1 MNTIESPIYQ
11 RVKQFVKIKRLTV
24 AELASMLNI
33 KPSTL
38 GGKLNGS
45 RDLDIDTLE
54 LISIKFSTLSAEWL
68 LRGVGPMELTEP
80 TPDPELK
87 AVCIDQAKEI
97 YQLKQRIAELEREKK
112 DRA

>member
-1 MNTIESPIYQ
+1 MESPIYQ
-11 RVKQFVKIKRLTV
+11 RVKLFIKSKHFSV
-24 AELASMLNI
+24 SELADMLNM

-45 RDLDIDTLE
+45 RELDLLTLE
-54 LISIKFSTLSAEWL
+54 SIIIKFSSLSAEWL
-68 LRGVGPMELTEP
+68 LRGDGPMEITEF

-97 YQLKQRIAELEREKK
+97 YRLKQRIAELEK
-112 DRA
+112 A

>member
-1 MNTIESPIYQ
+1 MESPIYQ
-11 RVKQFVKIKRLTV
+11 RVKLFIKSKHFSV
-24 AELASMLNI
+24 SELADMLNM

-45 RDLDIDTLE
+45 RELDLLTLE
-54 LISIKFSTLSAEWL
+54 SIIIKFSSLSAEWL
-68 LRGVGPMELTEP
+68 LRGDGPMEITES

-97 YQLKQRIAELEREKK
+97 YRLKQRIAELEK
-112 DRA
+112 A